1 MKKLNDHSEECC
13 IKEKKDEYWTFSR
26 SYFGDFRGNGFS
38 KNALHKWLEFKCD
51 NPKCMS
57 RIILNEKDLQDWL
70 KEAV

>member
-13 IKEKKDEYWTFSR
+13 IKNTEQEYWTFDKM
-26 SYFGDFRGNGFS
+26 YWGDFRGS
-38 KNALHKWLEFKCD
+38 SLAKNALHRWLEFRCND
-51 NPKCMS
+51 PECIS